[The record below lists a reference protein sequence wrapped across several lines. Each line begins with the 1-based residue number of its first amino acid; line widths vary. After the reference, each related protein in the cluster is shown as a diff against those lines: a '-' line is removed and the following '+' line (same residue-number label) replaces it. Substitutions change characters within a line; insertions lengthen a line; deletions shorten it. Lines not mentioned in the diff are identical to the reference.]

1 MISLY
6 DMCLE
11 LHNFFDTSRIFG
23 VFTITDG
30 KIDVPHIQNG
40 QYFRIVGSVF
50 NDGVYQ
56 DPVEGLH
63 DEQFDGAVWLMAV
76 PKEVVDLV
84 AEINT
89 WLETYSDVINSP
101 YQSESFGG
109 YSYSKGRGG
118 SGESNDMPSWRSMFA
133 SRMSKWRKIRTV

>member
-6 DMCLE
+6 DLCAE
-11 LHNFFDTSRIFG
+11 LNNYFDKERIFN
-23 VFTITDG
+23 VFSISDGTIELD
-30 KIDVPHIQNG
+30 IQEG

-56 DPVEGLH
+56 YPVEGLH
-63 DEQFDGAVWLMAV
+63 DEVFDGAIWVMAV
-76 PKEVVDLV
+76 PKEAVDLV

-109 YSYSKGRGG
+109 YSYSKGRA
-118 SGESNDMPSWRSMFA
+118 GESSNMPTWKSMFA
-133 SRMSKWRKIRTV
+133 SRTSKWRKIREV